1 MSITPLRFLVIVA
14 LFVSGVSLSA
24 EKTAEGLDGRSSV
37 DGKESKTFVIVHG
50 AWGGGWAF
58 REVDRLLRAEGHTVY
73 RPTLTGQG
81 ERNHLANE
89 AIDLDLHIQDVVNVI
104 LWEDLKDVVL
114 VGHSYGGMV
123 VTGVADRI
131 PERIGCLVYLDALLP
146 ENGESL
152 NDLLKWDL
160 SGSEAYLVPQWVTPD
175 TPIPHDVPHPTKTV
189 IQGIKLSNQE
199 AARAIR
205 SVFILTHDSG
215 KTPADDAF
223 FPSAERAR
231 SRGWVVWDY
240 EADHNPQWSDPEGL
254 TEWLM
259 RAAKT

>member
-1 MSITPLRFLVIVA
+1 MSSTPLRFFVIVA
-14 LFVSGVSLSA
+14 LFVSGVFLSA
-24 EKTAEGLDGRSSV
+24 ENPVPCV
-37 DGKESKTFVIVHG
+37 DGAKTMDGLGPKTFVIVHG

-123 VTGVADRI
+123 VTGVADRM

-160 SGSEAYLVPQWVTPD
+160 SGSEAYLVPEWVTPE

-189 IQGIKLSNQE
+189 IQDIKLSNQE

-231 SRGWVVWDY
+231 ARGWVVWDY
-240 EADHNPQWSDPEGL
+240 EADHNPQWSDPVGL
-254 TEWLM
+254 TAWLM
-259 RAAKT
+259 RAAKP